1 MFKFREVHA
10 MARARV
16 SDPLQKFKF
25 AVSIPGLPTEFG
37 FTKMSGL
44 KRDTG
49 VVEYNEGGYAHTIK
63 IPGKEKVEAVTLEK
77 GMLKGVELEAIYKKT
92 LTDPNYRFTCTIM
105 QKDTE
110 GSIARKWTLAECWV
124 SAWEGT
130 DLDAVSE
137 DVAIEKIVIQYEYLL
152 D

>member
-1 MFKFREVHA
+1 MLKFKQVHA

-25 AVSIPGLPTEFG
+25 NLSIPGLPTNYG
-37 FTKMSGL
+37 FNKVSGL

-49 VVEYNEGGYAHTIK
+49 VVEYSEGGYDHTIK
-63 IPGKEKVEAVTLEK
+63 LPGKEKVEAVTLEK
-77 GMLKGVELEAIYKKT
+77 GMGKDKYLETLYKKT
-92 LTDPNYRFTCTIM
+92 LEDPNYRFTCTIM
-105 QKDTE
+105 QKDSKNE
-110 GSIARKWTLAECWV
+110 IARKWTLAECWV

-130 DLDAVSE
+130 DLDATSE
-137 DVAIEKIVIQYEYLL
+137 DVAIEKIVIQCEYII